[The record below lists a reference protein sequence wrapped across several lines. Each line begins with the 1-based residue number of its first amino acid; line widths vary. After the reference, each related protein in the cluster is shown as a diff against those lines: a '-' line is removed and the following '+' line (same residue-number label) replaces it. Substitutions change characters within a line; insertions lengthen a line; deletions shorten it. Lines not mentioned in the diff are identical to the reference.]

1 MPIPFPPDGP
11 QVQAALQKVPTSQL
25 QNYAAGRPPQPTG
38 QVTPG
43 PMGAAAEA
51 LNARGA
57 IGAANQR
64 QQAMQNNP
72 ANSPTI
78 FQQKDMELQQKAQ
91 QLAAM
96 GQQIQQ
102 KEQQLG
108 VLGALMAKKAQDMQ
122 ARESMGVANLP
133 VRPDMFTAMDGGIV
147 FSGGGG
153 VKGYNG
159 LSSSAVKLG
168 GKSWDELAEV
178 TDEPASSLSELIAK
192 PFSRGGKKIDPITGE
207 PISLG
212 EFLRRAEGT
221 GVKSSG
227 VDTRDDV
234 TELPTRVES
243 DRGKKDDKKPSGG
256 KTPSTPALPGVA
268 SLGVRSSL
276 ESDME
281 RLSPYLARSP
291 EQSLYT
297 RKYEESMKAIADLAK
312 TGVISEQKAKELMDA
327 RKAEMA
333 EQYGRYTKDRGTR
346 QEEMISAMQGE
357 EPTLQDRLGAGLKRL
372 PVDLKGVRLGG
383 LFGALGAGAAESD
396 AEYKKRMREANV
408 KRAEIRELNAKAD
421 LLEERGQMA
430 EADKV
435 RKEADVRAKDQATFG
450 IRGEEAKAAGIASL
464 LQQATEEQK
473 GKTRAATDLLGE
485 ERRAQNQAELEGVRA
500 RNQFALKKYEIDAL
514 AAREAGKEDEF
525 VRRARQIAEITG
537 EDPKAVIQ
545 QLLSKGRSSVKT
557 SDPAKALEA
566 VRAIPFNDSMLI
578 SRAGLTADEMMK
590 LGRSKTFEELPSVTQ
605 RKLNKAREAM
615 YQQMTTG
622 AADASLYE

>member
-1 MPIPFPPDGP
+1 M
-11 QVQAALQKVPTSQL
+11 
-25 QNYAAGRPPQPTG
+25 R
-38 QVTPG
+38 
-43 PMGAAAEA
+43 
-51 LNARGA
+51 
-57 IGAANQR
+57 
-64 QQAMQNNP
+64 
-72 ANSPTI
+72 
-78 FQQKDMELQQKAQ
+78 
-91 QLAAM
+91 
-96 GQQIQQ
+96 
-102 KEQQLG
+102 
-108 VLGALMAKKAQDMQ
+108 
-122 ARESMGVANLP
+122 
-133 VRPDMFTAMDGGIV
+133 
-147 FSGGGG
+147 
-153 VKGYNG
+153 
-159 LSSSAVKLG
+159 
-168 GKSWDELAEV
+168 
-178 TDEPASSLSELIAK
+178 
-192 PFSRGGKKIDPITGE
+192 
-207 PISLG
+207 
-212 EFLRRAEGT
+212 
-221 GVKSSG
+221 
-227 VDTRDDV
+227 
-234 TELPTRVES
+234 
-243 DRGKKDDKKPSGG
+243 
-256 KTPSTPALPGVA
+256 
-268 SLGVRSSL
+268 
-276 ESDME
+276 
-281 RLSPYLARSP
+281 
-291 EQSLYT
+291 
-297 RKYEESMKAIADLAK
+297 AIADLAK

-346 QEEMISAMQGE
+346 QEEMIAAMQGE
-357 EPTLQDRLGAGLKRL
+357 EPTFQDRLGAGLKRL

-473 GKTRAATDLLGE
+473 GRARAATDLLGE
-485 ERRAQNQAELEGVRA
+485 ERRAQNQA
-500 RNQFALKKYEIDAL
+500 ALKKYEIDAL
-514 AAREAGKEDEF
+514 AARDAGKEDEF

-545 QLLSKGRSSVKT
+545 QLLSKGRSPVKT

-590 LGRSKTFEELPSVTQ
+590 LSRSKTFEELPSVTQ

>member
-1 MPIPFPPDGP
+1 
-11 QVQAALQKVPTSQL
+11 
-25 QNYAAGRPPQPTG
+25 
-38 QVTPG
+38 
-43 PMGAAAEA
+43 MGAAAEA

-57 IGAANQR
+57 MGAANQR
-64 QQAMQNNP
+64 QQAMNNKV
-72 ANSPTI
+72 SDSTI
-78 FQQKDMELQQKAQ
+78 FQQKDMQIQQALQT
-91 QLAAM
+91 L
-96 GQQIQQ
+96 QQ

-108 VLGALMAKKAQDMQ
+108 VKAALIDQMAQQ
-122 ARESMGVANLP
+122 ARNAQMRDTMGVSTLP
-133 VRPDMFTAMDGGIV
+133 LPQDVFTAMDGGIV

-212 EFLRRAEGT
+212 EFLRRAEGA
-221 GVKSSG
+221 GARSST

-256 KTPSTPALPGVA
+256 KTPSSPALPGVA

-281 RLSPYLARSP
+281 RLSPYIARSP
-291 EQSLYT
+291 EQSLYAG
-297 RKYEESMKAIADLAK
+297 KYDAKMQEIANAYKEGIL
-312 TGVISEQKAKELMDA
+312 SEKQAKELMDA

-346 QEEMISAMQGE
+346 QEEMIAAMQGE
-357 EPTLQDRLGAGLKRL
+357 EPTFQERLSAGLKRL

-383 LFGALGAGAAESD
+383 LFGALGAGAAETD
-396 AEYKKRMREANV
+396 AEHRKRMREANV

-435 RKEADVRAKDQATFG
+435 RKEADVRAKDRATLMAKG
-450 IRGEEAKAAGIASL
+450 LEAQSTGIASL

-473 GKTRAATDLLGE
+473 GRAKAATDLLGE
-485 ERRAQNQAELEGVRA
+485 ENRARNQAELEAVRA
-500 RNQFALKKYEIDAL
+500 RNQFDIEKYRADAQAALQANKPSELMKSVQELATLMGVSPREAFALIKPPKDTEAFPSAVQAKIYDTVAAKYSNPYSPAVIAAVEAINPEAAKILRLGEKEAKNQRGHGAAL
-514 AAREAGKEDEF
+514 AVVEQAMD
-525 VRRARQIAEITG
+525 AE
-537 EDPKAVIQ
+537 
-545 QLLSKGRSSVKT
+545 LRGR
-557 SDPAKALEA
+557 
-566 VRAIPFNDSMLI
+566 
-578 SRAGLTADEMMK
+578 
-590 LGRSKTFEELPSVTQ
+590 
-605 RKLNKAREAM
+605 LNKPLNYGVLPAPPSR
-615 YQQMTTG
+615 
-622 AADASLYE
+622 

>member
-1 MPIPFPPDGP
+1 MPIPFPPNGP
-11 QVQAALQKVPTSQL
+11 QVQAALQKVPTPQL
-25 QNYAAGRPPQPTG
+25 QQYAAGRPPQPTG

-57 IGAANQR
+57 MGAANQR
-64 QQAMQNNP
+64 QQAMNNNP

-133 VRPDMFTAMDGGIV
+133 IRPDMFTAMDGGIV

-207 PISLG
+207 PITLG
-212 EFLRRAEGT
+212 EFLRRAERT

-227 VDTRDDV
+227 IDTRDDV

-291 EQSLYT
+291 EQSLYA

-346 QEEMISAMQGE
+346 QEEMISAMRGE
-357 EPTLQDRLGAGLKRL
+357 EPTFQERLGAGLKRL

-396 AEYKKRMREANV
+396 AEYRKRMREAAV
-408 KRAEIRELNAKAD
+408 KSAEIKELNAKAD
-421 LLEERGQMA
+421 LLEERGQMV
-430 EADKV
+430 EADRV
-435 RKEADVRAKDQATFG
+435 RKEAEARKKDEAG
-450 IRGEEAKAAGIASL
+450 LEAGALEAKARGLASL
-464 LQQATEEQK
+464 QQLAGKDRDRVAT
-473 GKTRAATDLLGE
+473 AATSLLSSELNEDAQKRLAEYRAKLEAQYRGPTSLEQRVALYKSDPKLYKGLFGDKESSKPPSPRDIIAAKQYAANLPLEQLDLSNDVKMAIKNKAKSLNDPTSDIYQEIQKARDRVAQNILFSDIPEADDLL
-485 ERRAQNQAELEGVRA
+485 
-500 RNQFALKKYEIDAL
+500 K
-514 AAREAGKEDEF
+514 
-525 VRRARQIAEITG
+525 RQ
-537 EDPKAVIQ
+537 PK
-545 QLLSKGRSSVKT
+545 
-557 SDPAKALEA
+557 
-566 VRAIPFNDSMLI
+566 
-578 SRAGLTADEMMK
+578 
-590 LGRSKTFEELPSVTQ
+590 
-605 RKLNKAREAM
+605 
-615 YQQMTTG
+615 
-622 AADASLYE
+622 